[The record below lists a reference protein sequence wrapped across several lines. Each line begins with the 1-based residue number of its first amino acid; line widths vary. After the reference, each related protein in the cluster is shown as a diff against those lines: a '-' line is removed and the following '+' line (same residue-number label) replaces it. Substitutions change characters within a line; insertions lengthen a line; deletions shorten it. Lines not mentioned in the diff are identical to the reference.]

1 MEQGKLAP
9 VQLCTATG
17 AYDFYVECREDR
29 QCDVSKQPKA
39 YHDGGMMFG
48 LDS

>member
-17 AYDFYVECREDR
+17 AYDFYVECREDLSMWR
-29 QCDVSKQPKA
+29 V
-39 YHDGGMMFG
+39 
-48 LDS
+48 